1 MEGLTIFYKSGKVFL
16 RQNDNRTIFSVDDVR
31 IKFKVILI
39 TAKVVILRLNNGH
52 LGCHSH

>member
-1 MEGLTIFYKSGKVFL
+1 MEDLTIFYKSGKVFL
-16 RQNDNRTIFSVDDVR
+16 RQNDNRTILSVDDVR
-31 IKFKVILI
+31 MKFKVILI